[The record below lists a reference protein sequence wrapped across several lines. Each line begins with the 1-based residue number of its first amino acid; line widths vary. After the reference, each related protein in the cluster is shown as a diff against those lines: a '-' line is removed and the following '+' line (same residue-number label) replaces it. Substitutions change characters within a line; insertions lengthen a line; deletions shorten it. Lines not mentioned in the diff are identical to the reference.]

1 MNTSKTLLGAALSE
15 LPSIV
20 FFGLLFTATLLV

>member
-1 MNTSKTLLGAALSE
+1 MNTSKTLLGVVVSE

-20 FFGLLFTATLLV
+20 FFGILFTATLFV

>member
-1 MNTSKTLLGAALSE
+1 MNTSKTLLGAVIAE

-20 FFGLLFTATLLV
+20 FFGILFTATLLV